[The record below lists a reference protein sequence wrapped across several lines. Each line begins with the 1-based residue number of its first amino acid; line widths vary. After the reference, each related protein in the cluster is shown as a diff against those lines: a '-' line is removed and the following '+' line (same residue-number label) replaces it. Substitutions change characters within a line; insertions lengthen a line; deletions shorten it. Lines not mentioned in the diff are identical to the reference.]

1 MPYITKESLQAA
13 KQMDLL
19 TYLQL
24 CDPQNLV
31 HLSGDTYCTREHDSL
46 KISNGKWHWFSHHI
60 GGRSALDYLI
70 KVKGFSLPMA
80 VEQINGYS
88 TSVPV
93 ISQPPQSKPKTI
105 CLPEPN
111 SSTAVV
117 RRYLKSRGIH
127 DTAIDFCIDNDL
139 LYEDKRYHSAVF
151 LGRDSAG
158 AIRYAGIRS
167 TGSAYKGEA
176 SGSDKHYSFRLPGR
190 SDTVH
195 VFESAIDAL
204 SFATLMLYQ
213 GQNWHE
219 DHLLS
224 LAGVFKTKREDA
236 VPVALQQYLKE
247 HPQIRTIRL
256 HLDNDAIG
264 RGAVAGI
271 VRGLQNRYQIV
282 DEPPVSGKD
291 VNDFLMHKIHMKQE
305 VTR

>member
-46 KISNGKWHWFSHHI
+46 KISNGKWHWFSRHI

-93 ISQPPQSKPKTI
+93 ISRLSQPKPKTI

-127 DTAIDFCIDNDL
+127 DTVIDFCIDNDL

-158 AIRYAGIRS
+158 VIRYAGIRS

-176 SGSDKHYSFRLPGR
+176 TGSDKHYSFRLPGR

-224 LAGVFKTKREDA
+224 LAGVFKTERDDV

-264 RGAVAGI
+264 RGAVEGI

>member
-46 KISNGKWHWFSHHI
+46 KISNGKWHWFSRHI

-88 TSVPV
+88 TSAPV
-93 ISQPPQSKPKTI
+93 VSQPSQPKPKTI

-127 DTAIDFCIDNDL
+127 DTVIDFCIDNDL

-158 AIRYAGIRS
+158 VIHYAGIRS

>member
-1 MPYITKESLQAA
+1 M
-13 KQMDLL
+13 
-19 TYLQL
+19 
-24 CDPQNLV
+24 
-31 HLSGDTYCTREHDSL
+31 
-46 KISNGKWHWFSHHI
+46 
-60 GGRSALDYLI
+60 
-70 KVKGFSLPMA
+70 
-80 VEQINGYS
+80 
-88 TSVPV
+88 
-93 ISQPPQSKPKTI
+93 
-105 CLPEPN
+105 
-111 SSTAVV
+111 
-117 RRYLKSRGIH
+117 
-127 DTAIDFCIDNDL
+127 
-139 LYEDKRYHSAVF
+139 
-151 LGRDSAG
+151 
-158 AIRYAGIRS
+158 
-167 TGSAYKGEA
+167 
-176 SGSDKHYSFRLPGR
+176 
-190 SDTVH
+190 
-195 VFESAIDAL
+195 

-224 LAGVFKTKREDA
+224 LAGVFKTERDDV